1 MKVRTRFAPSPTG
14 YLHIGGL
21 RTALYNYI
29 YSKQNNGEFI
39 LRIEDTDQKRL
50 IEGASDKIIKSL
62 RTFGINFNEGPC
74 IDEKFGPYRQSE
86 RLSIYKKH
94 YVKLVENESAYLCYI
109 NDKKELIPENNITK
123 ALSIIKDS
131 KNKTPF
137 VVKFKIPS
145 NKSMKTFDELRG
157 EVVFDLTLIEDP
169 IIIKSD
175 GFPTY
180 HFANVVDDYLMKIS
194 HVIRGEEWLSS
205 LPKHILLYESF
216 GWEPPKFIHLPLL
229 LNPDQSKLS
238 KRQGDVDVD
247 AFIKKGY
254 LKDAIINFIALLGW
268 HPDNDNEIFDINQ
281 LIENFSVKRIQ
292 KSGSIFDIKKLDWMN
307 AQYIKSLNVDEL
319 INLSLGFI
327 GDEYDLSNKD
337 KVNKIFIFLK
347 DRLTILEQI
356 SDLIHAFYFLPDNL
370 EEQVLDYIFNKES
383 QDILK
388 YWFKYLSESD
398 TISEQIITDLIQ
410 STQNKMNV
418 SGKQI
423 FFPLRAVLY
432 GKFHGPDLFTIINIL
447 GIAESIERLKK
458 YIK

>member
-50 IEGASDKIIKSL
+50 VEGASDKIIKSL
-62 RTFGINFNEGPC
+62 QTFGINFNEGPF
-74 IDEKFGPYRQSE
+74 IDGKFGPYRQSE
-86 RLSIYKKH
+86 RLPIYTK
-94 YVKLVENESAYLCYI
+94 YYIKLVENESAYLCYI
-109 NDKKELIPENNITK
+109 NDKKELIPEKNITK

-131 KNKTPF
+131 NTKTPF

-205 LPKHILLYESF
+205 LPKHILLYESLE
-216 GWEPPKFIHLPLL
+216 WEPPKFIHLPLL

-247 AFIKKGY
+247 EFIKKGY

-268 HPDNDNEIFDINQ
+268 HPDNDKEIFNVEQ
-281 LIENFSVKRIQ
+281 LIKHFSVERIQ

-307 AQYIKSLNVDEL
+307 TQYIKDLDINDLKKISLN
-319 INLSLGFI
+319 FI
-327 GDEYDLSNKD
+327 DKKYDLSNNDKAD
-337 KVNKIFIFLK
+337 KVFLFLK
-347 DRLTILEQI
+347 DRLTLLQDIPELI
-356 SDLIHAFYFLPDNL
+356 SPFYILPDNL
-370 EEQVLDYIFNKES
+370 N
-383 QDILK
+383 QDILDCIYSVESQHILK
-388 YWFKYLSESD
+388 FWFKYLSKSN
-398 TISEQIITDLIQ
+398 TITNQIISDLIKL
-410 STQNKMNV
+410 TQNEINV
-418 SGKQI
+418 KGKQI
-423 FFPLRAVLY
+423 FFPLRGVLY
-432 GKFHGPDLFTIINIL
+432 GKFHGPDLFTIISIL
-447 GIAESIERLKK
+447 GISESLERLNK

>member
-62 RTFGINFNEGPC
+62 RTFGINFNEGPGLN
-74 IDEKFGPYRQSE
+74 EKFGPYKQSE
-86 RLSIYKKH
+86 RLTIYNK
-94 YVKLVENESAYLCYI
+94 YYIELVENGAAYLCYI
-109 NDKKELIPENNITK
+109 GDNQELIPENNIEK
-123 ALSIIKDS
+123 ALNIIKDS
-131 KNKTPF
+131 KNQTAF
-137 VVKFKIPS
+137 VIKFKIPS
-145 NKSMKTFDELRG
+145 NRAMKTYDKLRG
-157 EVVFDLTLIEDP
+157 EVVFDLNLIEDP

-180 HFANVVDDYLMKIS
+180 HFANVVDDHLMEIS

-254 LKDAIINFIALLGW
+254 LKDVIINFIALLGW

-356 SDLIHAFYFLPDNL
+356 PDLIHAFYILPDNL

-388 YWFKYLSESD
+388 YWFKYLSDSD